1 MITNYLE
8 LQQAEH
14 AITLAENVL
23 MRPLTDDEKEMI
35 IMRGFNA
42 LMESLEVSQ
51 EDWKMLAEV
60 KQVLAA
66 YTSGDDELFMDTL
79 PKCPLAKELFEFI
92 LAAYDAADDIQEELQ
107 QEQECGEELPDG
119 CGVGRYSAC
128 GEYQQ
133 SDMDMCTNPYGDK
146 AGYGSIEE
154 VVQRMA
160 NGETVQLDDKTL
172 NAVCS
177 HLANNFI
184 NYVFKSVNGES
195 SLNVKS

>member
-35 IMRGFNA
+35 IVRGFNA

-92 LAAYDAADDIQEELQ
+92 LAAYDATDDIQEELQ

-128 GEYQQ
+128 DECPQ

>member
-14 AITLAENVL
+14 AIKLAEDAL

-35 IMRGFNA
+35 IVRGFNA

-107 QEQECGEELPDG
+107 EEQECGIELPDG
-119 CGVGRYSAC
+119 CGLGRDSAC
-128 GEYQQ
+128 DEHQQ
-133 SDMDMCTNPYGDK
+133 NDMDMCTNPYGDK
-146 AGYGSIEE
+146 ASYDPVEE
-154 VVQRMA
+154 VVKRMA
-160 NGETVQLDDKTL
+160 NGETIQLDDKTL

-177 HLANNFI
+177 HLADNFV
-184 NYVFKSVNGES
+184 NYIFKSVNGES

>member
-35 IMRGFNA
+35 IVRGFNA

-92 LAAYDAADDIQEELQ
+92 LAAYDAADDIQEELR
-107 QEQECGEELPDG
+107 QEQECGEELPDE

-128 GEYQQ
+128 DECPQ
-133 SDMDMCTNPYGDK
+133 SDTDMCTNPYGDK

-160 NGETVQLDDKTL
+160 NGETIQLDDQTL

-177 HLANNFI
+177 HLANNFV
-184 NYVFKSVNGES
+184 NYIFQSVNGKS
-195 SLNVKS
+195 SLNVES

>member
-35 IMRGFNA
+35 IVRGFNA

-51 EDWKMLAEV
+51 EDWKMLSEV

-92 LAAYDAADDIQEELQ
+92 LAAYDAADDIQEELR
-107 QEQECGEELPDG
+107 QEQECGEELPDE
-119 CGVGRYSAC
+119 CGVGRYSARDEC
-128 GEYQQ
+128 PQ
-133 SDMDMCTNPYGDK
+133 SDTDMCTNPYGDK
-146 AGYGSIEE
+146 AGYGSIDE

-160 NGETVQLDDKTL
+160 NGETVQLDDQTL

-177 HLANNFI
+177 HLANNFVNFI
-184 NYVFKSVNGES
+184 FKSVNGES

>member
-14 AITLAENVL
+14 AIKLAEDVL

-35 IMRGFNA
+35 IVRGFNA

-92 LAAYDAADDIQEELQ
+92 LAAYDAADDMQDELQ
-107 QEQECGEELPDG
+107 QEQECGVELPDE

-128 GEYQQ
+128 GEPQQ
-133 SDMDMCTNPYGDK
+133 NDVDMCTNPYGEK
-146 AGYGSIEE
+146 ASYDPIEE

-160 NGETVQLDDKTL
+160 SGETVQLDDKAL
-172 NAVCS
+172 NAVCN
-177 HLANNFI
+177 HLANNFVNFI
-184 NYVFKSVNGES
+184 FKSVNGES

>member
-14 AITLAENVL
+14 AIKLAEDVL

-35 IMRGFNA
+35 IVRGFNA

-107 QEQECGEELPDG
+107 QGQECGVELPDE
-119 CGVGRYSAC
+119 CSVGRYSAC
-128 GEYQQ
+128 ADTQQ
-133 SDMDMCTNPYGDK
+133 DDMNMCTNPYGDK
-146 AGYGSIEE
+146 AGYGSIDE

-160 NGETVQLDDKTL
+160 NGETVQLDDQTL

-177 HLANNFI
+177 HLANNFV
-184 NYVFKSVNGES
+184 NYIFQSVNGES

>member
-14 AITLAENVL
+14 AIKLAEDAL

-35 IMRGFNA
+35 IVRGFNA

-92 LAAYDAADDIQEELQ
+92 LAAYDAADDIQDELR
-107 QEQECGEELPDG
+107 QEQEYSEEPSDDCSVG
-119 CGVGRYSAC
+119 CDSAC
-128 GEYQQ
+128 GEYKQNDVTMC
-133 SDMDMCTNPYGDK
+133 SDPYADK
-146 AGYGSIEE
+146 ASYDPVEE

-160 NGETVQLDDKTL
+160 NGETVKLDDRAL

-177 HLANNFI
+177 HLANNFV
-184 NYVFKSVNGES
+184 NYIFQSVNGES

>member
-14 AITLAENVL
+14 AIKLAEDTL

-35 IMRGFNA
+35 IVRGFNA

-66 YTSGDDELFMDTL
+66 YTSGDDELFMETL

-92 LAAYDAADDIQEELQ
+92 LAAYDAADDIQEELRH
-107 QEQECGEELPDG
+107 EQECGEELTDE
-119 CGVGRYSAC
+119 CGLGRYSAC
-128 GEYQQ
+128 DECPQ
-133 SDMDMCTNPYGDK
+133 SDMDMCTDPYGDK

-160 NGETVQLDDKTL
+160 SGETVQLDDQTL

-177 HLANNFI
+177 HLANNFV
-184 NYVFKSVNGES
+184 NYIFKSVNGES

>member
-14 AITLAENVL
+14 AIKLAEDAL

-35 IMRGFNA
+35 IVRGFNA

-92 LAAYDAADDIQEELQ
+92 LAAYDAADDIQEELR
-107 QEQECGEELPDG
+107 QEQECGEELPDE
-119 CGVGRYSAC
+119 CSVGQYSAC
-128 GEYQQ
+128 DECPQ

-146 AGYGSIEE
+146 ASYDPIEE

-160 NGETVQLDDKTL
+160 NGETVQLDDRAL

-177 HLANNFI
+177 HLANNFVNFI
-184 NYVFKSVNGES
+184 FKSVNGES